1 MICQKVCPA
10 NKKFIKWIEDGA
22 AFDQDET
29 ALILDGVS
37 EDHLP
42 RATLEKLRKLGVM
55 EYYPFLGR
63 NLGVLMNRS
72 I

>member
-1 MICQKVCPA
+1 MICQKACPA

-29 ALILDGVS
+29 TLILDGVS

-42 RATLEKLRKLGVM
+42 HATLEKLKKLGIM
-55 EYYPFLGR
+55 EYHPFLGR
-63 NLGVLMNRS
+63 NLRALVDRS